1 MSSEGSRSRVDRST
15 GEHISSTQRPT
26 AKYSA
31 LTDSLRVLTTGSM
44 QCSMFCGGKGCKYD
58 NPAKWSED
66 QMAIKGLFSH
76 WVTKKIL
83 AMSRPSTDAVR
94 KYDIIKQFKQYG
106 IKAIIN
112 LQTPGEHP
120 NCGLGLEPGGFSY
133 NQQEFMDNDIFFYNF
148 GWDDY
153 GVKSLTFILDMVK
166 VMSFAVK
173 EGKVAVHCH
182 AGLGRTGVLI
192 ACYLIYAK
200 RLDGDNA
207 IHFVREKRP
216 GSIQTK
222 GQVECCQQF
231 AQFLLPLRV
240 IFSSCDPCSYP
251 FTLQQF
257 INRQKHMLHGPE
269 SRELKHIPK
278 LIKVVCLRLHQL
290 AKIRDVHTTHHLERQ
305 DSAEAMKAA
314 VPGAFHDS
322 RHAQDNGISS
332 SSPRRRRSNST
343 GLVDTENGLSPASA
357 QKESKIPPG
366 RRSPNLDLRKMRLS
380 DGRAAVSSSEDDGSS
395 LGKGSL
401 GSHPSGLGLN
411 RLRTST
417 SLLSQETLASLPD
430 RREVELVAE
439 AFSYDMKANLADDDD
454 DNEKEDEEDEEDGE
468 MGQSGIEDDAV
479 TAMRNLK
486 QRVESLQRNLNQSE
500 SAWKIITTEEDPF
513 VISALMW
520 SWLEQLKEPLLKE
533 EDMETLMEDDM
544 EALMEDDSDILE
556 ALTRLD
562 KNQRFTA
569 ECILK
574 TIAGLR
580 PLPSHTNA
588 RLVQRFIAAATQR
601 QAGTCDVAFGKF
613 VEKYIDAVRGNLPS
627 LEFNDTT
634 SRTRRQSKE
643 TERELPR
650 GKTGKE
656 EKKEK
661 GKKKEGK
668 GKKKEAGLSPRTL
681 PPVAK
686 LPEREQE
693 RDNTSSDEE
702 QPRQFIVP
710 KKKANVLPPIF

>member
-1 MSSEGSRSRVDRST
+1 MTSSASSRVDRST

-83 AMSRPSTDAVR
+83 AMSRPSTDAVK
-94 KYDIIKQFKQYG
+94 KYDIIKQFKQHG

-112 LQTPGEHP
+112 LQTPGEHA

-133 NQQEFMDNDIFFYNF
+133 NQQEFMDSDIFFYNF

-290 AKIRDVHTTHHLERQ
+290 ARIRDVHTTHHLERQ

-322 RHAQDNGISS
+322 RHAQDNGESS

-380 DGRAAVSSSEDDGSS
+380 DGRTAVSSSEDDGSS

-411 RLRTST
+411 RIRTST

-439 AFSYDMKANLADDDD
+439 AFSYDMKASLADGDGDDD
-454 DNEKEDEEDEEDGE
+454 DNEREDEEDEEDGE
-468 MGQSGIEDDAV
+468 MGQLGIEDDAV

-500 SAWKIITTEEDPF
+500 SAWKIIATEEDPF

-533 EDMETLMEDDM
+533 EDMETLMEH
-544 EALMEDDSDILE
+544 DSDILK
-556 ALTRLD
+556 ALTQLD

-601 QAGTCDVAFGKF
+601 QAASSDVDFGKF
-613 VEKYIDAVRGNLPS
+613 VEEYIDAVRGNLPS
-627 LEFNDTT
+627 LGFNDTM
-634 SRTRRQSKE
+634 SGTRRQPKE
-643 TERELPR
+643 KEMEPPR

-656 EKKEK
+656 EKKKEK

-693 RDNTSSDEE
+693 RDNSSSDEE